1 MFNVQKLSEMD
12 KTQKRQ
18 TAGETANTNQF
29 DADIVRLN
37 QERDTRVAEIKERI
51 ERLQVQNHNMN
62 TLRDLNCEQIRMLQK
77 EIDLIRK
84 EYKHKIAAIDEKKND
99 YYCNRISSVHYVRF
113 AAFCDLHPEVLQ
125 MWREFRQQE
134 EGGAA

>member
-1 MFNVQKLSEMD
+1 MFNVKLIEEME
-12 KTQKRQ
+12 KQNE
-18 TAGETANTNQF
+18 TAGKTATTNQF
-29 DADIVRLN
+29 DAEIVRLN

-125 MWREFRQQE
+125 MWREFRQAE
-134 EGGAA
+134 EGGAQ